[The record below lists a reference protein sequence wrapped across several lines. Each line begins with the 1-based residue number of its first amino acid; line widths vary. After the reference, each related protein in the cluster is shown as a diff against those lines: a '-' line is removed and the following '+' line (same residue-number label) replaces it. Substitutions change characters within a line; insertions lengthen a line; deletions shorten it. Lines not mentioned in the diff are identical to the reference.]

1 MSCPMV
7 CHTKFYTHLDIIYV
21 LYGNSDPYRKWPDG
35 MYRSVIRVCSKYMSL
50 VHIARVSMACFPV
63 PLYSQERKKKRCVEV
78 SPSHRRTVAPFHH
91 RQPRWATFP
100 MMPPAQ
106 GRTLPPTKHV
116 QVPCKGICNDAGC
129 IGPAQGRPRPKNLK
143 I

>member
-1 MSCPMV
+1 MV

-50 VHIARVSMACFPV
+50 VHIARVSMDCFPV

-78 SPSHRRTVAPFHH
+78 SPSHHRTIAPSH
-91 RQPRWATFP
+91 RFTIASLAGLRFP
-100 MMPPAQ
+100 
-106 GRTLPPTKHV
+106 
-116 QVPCKGICNDAGC
+116 
-129 IGPAQGRPRPKNLK
+129 
-143 I
+143 